1 MGRPAEETETMTT
14 SKAVLALC
22 LVGAAVAAPQF
33 GGLRSVSSVSSVT
46 NQDEVVTNVVSALTP
61 SIAAAVEQALA
72 AQAAAA
78 EAAERRAAAQA
89 AAAAAAASASTANKP
104 DSLAGPAKYNFEYKV
119 AEDEAQ
125 VYITQNEARDGD
137 DLTGTYSFVDPRGA
151 LITVNYEAG
160 PEGYSET
167 REEKLGFL
175 EIRSKPARVAPAPP
189 AKVDQATLIQRILAI
204 LQPQIGSAVSSAIQA
219 RKAQAAAEAEAAAAA
234 EAARL
239 EAERRAAAEAARLE
253 AERLAA
259 AEAARQE
266 AARQEAARIEAARRE
281 AERRAAAEAARQ
293 EAARREAARRE
304 AARLEAERRAA
315 EEAAA
320 AAAAAA
326 AASSSNNID
335 IFGTGGYN
343 VRVETP
349 NFKIEY

>member
-1 MGRPAEETETMTT
+1 MTT

-78 EAAERRAAAQA
+78 EAAERRAAVQA
-89 AAAAAAASASTANKP
+89 AAAAAAASASKANKP

-219 RKAQAAAEAEAAAAA
+219 RKA
-234 EAARL
+234 
-239 EAERRAAAEAARLE
+239 
-253 AERLAA
+253 
-259 AEAARQE
+259 
-266 AARQEAARIEAARRE
+266 
-281 AERRAAAEAARQ
+281 
-293 EAARREAARRE
+293 
-304 AARLEAERRAA
+304 
-315 EEAAA
+315 
-320 AAAAAA
+320 
-326 AASSSNNID
+326 
-335 IFGTGGYN
+335 
-343 VRVETP
+343 
-349 NFKIEY
+349 

>member
-1 MGRPAEETETMTT
+1 MTT

-104 DSLAGPAKYNFEYKV
+104 DDLAGPAKYNFEYKV

-137 DLTGTYSFVDPRGA
+137 DLTGTYSFVYPRGA

-175 EIRSKPARVAPAPP
+175 EIRSKPARAAPAPP
-189 AKVDQATLIQRILAI
+189 AKVDQATLIQRIPAI

-253 AERLAA
+253 AERL
-259 AEAARQE
+259 EAARL
-266 AARQEAARIEAARRE
+266 
-281 AERRAAAEAARQ
+281 
-293 EAARREAARRE
+293 E
-304 AARLEAERRAA
+304 AARLEAERLAAA
-315 EEAAA
+315 EAARIEAERRAAA
-320 AAAAAA
+320 A
-326 AASSSNNID
+326 
-335 IFGTGGYN
+335 
-343 VRVETP
+343 
-349 NFKIEY
+349 